1 MFVEGSSVFMMFV
14 HLPCSEGDKESWD
27 FGEGAGFYLN
37 ATQPKWKQY
46 RMYDYVVK
54 DLPSVLKQFK
64 QLDLSKV
71 GALILRPCL
80 YFSRCASNI
89 VTLGRPRTLLMTHHV
104 MKAARFLSAL
114 CGDVKMVLPC
124 PHDSASKAVAMHRLP

>member
-1 MFVEGSSVFMMFV
+1 MIFV
-14 HLPCSEGDKESWD
+14 HLSCSEGDKESWD

-46 RMYDYVVK
+46 RMYDYIVRE
-54 DLPSVLKQFK
+54 LPSVLKQFK

-80 YFSRCASNI
+80 YFSCCASNI
-89 VTLGRPRTLLMTHHV
+89 VTLGRPRTLVMTHHV
-104 MKAARFLSAL
+104 MKAARFLPAL

-124 PHDSASKAVAMHRLP
+124 PHGSASKAVAMHRLP